1 MLKIFARILAV
12 IVVLIAGVLVYAA
25 TTPDSFKVQRS
36 ATIKAPPEKV
46 FALIDNMQGFNR
58 WNPYERMDPGKGTY
72 RGPAAGK
79 GSAYAWDS
87 TKLGAG
93 SMEIA
98 ETKAPLLVTMKLDFV
113 KPFEAHN
120 MAEFTLVPHGDST
133 EVTWAMHGPM
143 PFISKVMCVF
153 ISMDK
158 MVGKDFT
165 DGLANLKALAEG

>member
-1 MLKIFARILAV
+1 MKIFVRIIAV
-12 IVVLIAGVLVYAA
+12 VIVLIAGVLIYAA
-25 TTPDSFKVQRS
+25 TTPDTFRVQRS
-36 ATIKAPPEKV
+36 ATIKAPPEKI
-46 FALIDNMQGFNR
+46 FALIDDMRQFNR
-58 WNPYERMDPGKGTY
+58 WNPYERMDPDKGTY
-72 RGPAAGK
+72 SGPSSGK
-79 GSAYAWDS
+79 GAAYAWDS

-93 SMEIA
+93 RMEIA
-98 ETKAPLLVTMKLDFV
+98 ETTTPSLVTMKLDFV

-120 MAEFTLVPHGDST
+120 TAEFTLVPKGDNT

-158 MVGKDFT
+158 MVGRDFA